1 MKYNYL
7 LLFVLMINGCMNTAE
22 ISQTNEKTAQ
32 KLIQKNKTEAQ
43 KAQDAYKK
51 LQEERNKK

>member
-7 LLFVLMINGCMNTAE
+7 LLSILILSGCMNTSE
-22 ISQTNEKTAQ
+22 ISHTNEKSTQ
-32 KLIQKNKTEAQ
+32 KLIQNNKTEAQ
-43 KAQDAYKK
+43 KAQNDYKK